1 MKKDKGMSMQIEMP
15 KMSSRITLHDSDC
28 CMEDGDDV
36 GDTVTLNVKCKLTR
50 KSMEKRDGEES
61 QCEEYEI
68 ISATPTS
75 PKKAGGGSQ
84 FGRGIR

>member
-1 MKKDKGMSMQIEMP
+1 MD
-15 KMSSRITLHDSDC
+15 DA
-28 CMEDGDDV
+28 DDV
-36 GDTVTLNVKCKLTR
+36 GDTITMQVKCKLTR
-50 KSMEKRDGEES
+50 KSMEKADGKES

-75 PKKAGGGSQ
+75 AKKAGGGSQ